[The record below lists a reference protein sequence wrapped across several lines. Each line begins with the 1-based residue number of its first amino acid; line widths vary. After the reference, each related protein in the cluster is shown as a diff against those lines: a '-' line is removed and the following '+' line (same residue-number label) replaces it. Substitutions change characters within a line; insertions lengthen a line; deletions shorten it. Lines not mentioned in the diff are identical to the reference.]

1 MYESFF
7 GFVKRPFLAA
17 STLDRYFPAT
27 CIEQT
32 FQTTSRAIQRGEGP
46 VAIFGGTGLG
56 KTMCCLRIAES
67 FRRNFE
73 VVMLSSAQLIT
84 RRALLQS
91 LLFELRMPY
100 RDLTEGELRLSLMS
114 RLQPSTENPTDGLV
128 LVIDEAQTLSMKLL
142 DEIRLLTNV
151 VRNGIPR
158 VRLVLCGTMRLEDCL
173 SHPQMD
179 SLNQRLAARCYLT
192 PLSNQETGQYV
203 IHKIELSGV
212 EGSTVMTRDALDAI
226 YRGSDGIPR
235 LIDQLAD
242 QSLLLACNDHERP
255 VSAAMVGRA
264 WCMLQQLPNPWS
276 EPESIVKNSS
286 NSAPN
291 LSREN
296 SSQFPISSI
305 PDTTS
310 QIPLVSSAP
319 AEPIS
324 ASHFDSMIPESV
336 PSQPQVASQSNI
348 EFGQLDDDFRDEM
361 AAGSRDTSFK
371 SEHIDYSATP
381 SEPSYSDSDFE
392 DAVEVSEATP
402 VAKKNLLDVF
412 AGDFDEE
419 FLIPV
424 QSSDSYQA
432 YSGAS
437 YGNLNHDLSSFGVSH
452 LHPLHENRFAL
463 EEANEILA
471 SPMQAQH
478 NVLFNSFSI
487 KEAYQLDQ
495 VHADEVE
502 SSDHLSDAAH
512 IETISNISPEQAA
525 NLERQIE
532 EEMRV
537 LVSGLNLSAMTF
549 DPTSS
554 VEPFANDNALAFNQ
568 ETGYHQVDDRRL
580 AHQAH
585 TDVIAFSGMHNY
597 SNGKDSERVAA
608 RAAMSD
614 DRDLLV
620 IEDDLESVRRGVTQA
635 TGGTHRA
642 VLHPYAKL
650 FTKLRNS

>member
-32 FQTTSRAIQRGEGP
+32 FQTASRAIQRGEGP
-46 VAIFGGTGLG
+46 IAIFGGTGLG

-73 VVMLSSAQLIT
+73 VVMLSSSQLIT

-91 LLFELRMPY
+91 LLYELRMPY
-100 RDLTEGELRLSLMS
+100 RDMTEGELRLTLMS
-114 RLQPSTENPTDGLV
+114 RLQPSTENSTDGLV

-203 IHKIELSGV
+203 IHKMELSGV
-212 EGSTVMTRDALDAI
+212 EGSTVITRDALDAI
-226 YRGSDGIPR
+226 FRGSDGIPR

-242 QSLLLACNDHERP
+242 QSLLLACNERERP

-276 EPESIVKNSS
+276 EPESIVKSPARTSS
-286 NSAPN
+286 SLSTTVNHPLPPTPVTVSQTPIASSFEIMMKGSAASPA
-291 LSREN
+291 
-296 SSQFPISSI
+296 QVP
-305 PDTTS
+305 
-310 QIPLVSSAP
+310 AP
-319 AEPIS
+319 
-324 ASHFDSMIPESV
+324 
-336 PSQPQVASQSNI
+336 SNI
-348 EFGQLDDDFRDEM
+348 EFGPLDDDFRDDF
-361 AAGSRDTSFK
+361 RD
-371 SEHIDYSATP
+371 H
-381 SEPSYSDSDFE
+381 SDSHSETLPDFSE
-392 DAVEVSEATP
+392 SNPQSDLKEIVSLPSTSMAPT
-402 VAKKNLLDVF
+402 KNLLDVF

-419 FLIPV
+419 FSIPV
-424 QSSDSYQA
+424 QSTGSYQA

-437 YGNLNHDLSSFGVSH
+437 YGNLNYDLSSFGVSNGNPIDEES
-452 LHPLHENRFAL
+452 LAFD
-463 EEANEILA
+463 EANDFFMPAMRSQQEMIAERYADDAAPLA
-471 SPMQAQH
+471 SQGAQEFAEDAI
-478 NVLFNSFSI
+478 V
-487 KEAYQLDQ
+487 EA
-495 VHADEVE
+495 V
-502 SSDHLSDAAH
+502 
-512 IETISNISPEQAA
+512 SNISPEQAA

-532 EEMRV
+532 EEMRE
-537 LVSGLNLSAMTF
+537 LVSGLNMNAMSF
-549 DPTSS
+549 DPA
-554 VEPFANDNALAFNQ
+554 VAIDAFAHDGSLAFTQAREQIPTDNLM
-568 ETGYHQVDDRRL
+568 L
-580 AHQAH
+580 AHHAH
-585 TDVIAFSGMHNY
+585 TDVIAFSGMH
-597 SNGKDSERVAA
+597 SFSSSVESERVPD
-608 RAAMSD
+608 RPAMGD

-620 IEDDLESVRRGVTQA
+620 IEDDIESVRNGVKQA
-635 TGGTHRA
+635 TSGTQRA

>member
-32 FQTTSRAIQRGEGP
+32 FQTASRAIQRGEGP

-56 KTMCCLRIAES
+56 KTMCCLRVAEN

-73 VVMLSSAQLIT
+73 VVMLSSSQLIT

-100 RDLTEGELRLSLMS
+100 RDMTEGELRLTLMS
-114 RLQPSTENPTDGLV
+114 RLQPSTDNPTDGLV
-128 LVIDEAQTLSMKLL
+128 LIVDEAQTMSMKLL

-151 VRNGIPR
+151 VRNGVPR

-173 SHPQMD
+173 SHPHMD

-192 PLSNQETGQYV
+192 PLSNQETSQYV

-212 EGSTVMTRDALDAI
+212 IGSSVMTRDALDAI

-242 QSLLLACNDHERP
+242 QSLLLACNERERP

-276 EPESIVKNSS
+276 EPESIVKSTSS
-286 NSAPN
+286 SSLPISAPTPTITTPTGATP
-291 LSREN
+291 
-296 SSQFPISSI
+296 SSETPSMAASFELMMKGSVASSI
-305 PDTTS
+305 PK
-310 QIPLVSSAP
+310 
-319 AEPIS
+319 
-324 ASHFDSMIPESV
+324 H
-336 PSQPQVASQSNI
+336 SNI
-348 EFGQLDDDFRDEM
+348 EFGQLDDEFVEAESTTRDSIYES
-361 AAGSRDTSFK
+361 ASDD
-371 SEHIDYSATP
+371 SEYQAT
-381 SEPSYSDSDFE
+381 SDFE
-392 DAVEVSEATP
+392 DAIARPETKSIAS
-402 VAKKNLLDVF
+402 KNLLDVF

-419 FLIPV
+419 FSIPV

-432 YSGAS
+432 YSGAA
-437 YGNLNHDLSSFGVSH
+437 YGNLNYDLSNFG
-452 LHPLHENRFAL
+452 N
-463 EEANEILA
+463 
-471 SPMQAQH
+471 
-478 NVLFNSFSI
+478 SI
-487 KEAYQLDQ
+487 KAPI
-495 VHADEVE
+495 DEGPLAFDDV
-502 SSDHLSDAAH
+502 SDFFSAPTPSQREVLSNN
-512 IETISNISPEQAA
+512 IETVSNISPEQAE

-532 EEMRV
+532 DEMRD
-537 LVSGLNLSAMTF
+537 LVSGLNMNAMTF
-549 DPTSS
+549 DPTVS
-554 VEPFANDNALAFNQ
+554 VAPYAQESVAFANSMQ
-568 ETGYHQVDDRRL
+568 QRPVDDRRL
-580 AHQAH
+580 SHH
-585 TDVIAFSGMHNY
+585 SHSEVIAFSGMHSY
-597 SNGKDSERVAA
+597 DSSFESENTHD
-608 RAAMSD
+608 RAAMDD

-620 IEDDLESVRRGVTQA
+620 IEDDLEAVRGGVSQA
-635 TGGTHRA
+635 THDTHRA